1 MASIGYFGCKQ
12 QQQSNDHPGFLE
24 KAMIDLVHNPTD
36 SSHYFSALDSAYQS
50 IHDPGVAD
58 TRDKYYFS
66 FDFFFAKQKN
76 YEKALRYADSMLLL
90 VDNEKNINTYSSQY
104 VQSLFY
110 KGDVLAK
117 QKRFFECYSLYYKA
131 KEILV
136 KQNDS
141 CNIIEFSH
149 RLAETN
155 YHQEKFLEAAKYYQ
169 QIIREIEGCKE
180 ITPLVAFEKIQ
191 GYLDNVGLSYLKSG
205 MYDSAGLYFTKALD
219 YIKQNEFRYQKE
231 NDFISV
237 AKAVIYGNYAA
248 VAIHQ
253 GNDSMAEYL
262 LKASIKINEMPLHPE
277 VDAAISRTKLAQLYL
292 DKGRIKDAETVLQ
305 EIKPERYTQLN
316 SLTEKFYLL
325 QSELFEKKG
334 DFKNAYYFLGKYQQL
349 RDAVFKETEPTA
361 NADMQQT
368 IENISRGYQI
378 EVLEKNNQ
386 EKKIFLWLTV
396 VIAGM
401 AGMIILLIFTNYR
414 RSKENVDTLVKLND
428 AIVQKNRELLQT
440 LSALEQS
447 HSHNNKLLKV
457 VAHDL
462 RGPLGAITSIAELSR
477 DGHVAAEKYTE
488 IMDIIFKSGTKA
500 LALANE
506 LLVDMKSVG
515 TLTKIGLVDISEKIR
530 YCIEIYDHR
539 LKEKKQTI
547 ALDIKSV
554 KVLADSEK
562 IWRVFSN
569 LISNSIKFSHVG
581 DEIKIS
587 MKTTDRLLIIAF
599 QDHGIGIP
607 DELKDRIFEPTE
619 ATTRAGTFGE
629 PSFGIGLS
637 IAMHIVLQHGGQL
650 WFESNAEN
658 GKTFYVSLPLPV
670 ETPTV
675 DAKP

>member
-1 MASIGYFGCKQ
+1 
-12 QQQSNDHPGFLE
+12 
-24 KAMIDLVHNPTD
+24 
-36 SSHYFSALDSAYQS
+36 
-50 IHDPGVAD
+50 
-58 TRDKYYFS
+58 
-66 FDFFFAKQKN
+66 
-76 YEKALRYADSMLLL
+76 
-90 VDNEKNINTYSSQY
+90 
-104 VQSLFY
+104 
-110 KGDVLAK
+110 
-117 QKRFFECYSLYYKA
+117 
-131 KEILV
+131 
-136 KQNDS
+136 
-141 CNIIEFSH
+141 
-149 RLAETN
+149 
-155 YHQEKFLEAAKYYQ
+155 
-169 QIIREIEGCKE
+169 
-180 ITPLVAFEKIQ
+180 
-191 GYLDNVGLSYLKSG
+191 

-231 NDFISV
+231 NDFISD

-619 ATTRAGTFGE
+619 ATTRA
-629 PSFGIGLS
+629 
-637 IAMHIVLQHGGQL
+637 
-650 WFESNAEN
+650 
-658 GKTFYVSLPLPV
+658 
-670 ETPTV
+670 
-675 DAKP
+675 